1 LVGSFGEIQLERL
14 ANPTQYMSEVS
25 PGTHSPRTGKLR
37 RVMALSRIS
46 QKNEFW
52 SNHNTPGSKP
62 PGFLKDI
69 DEKCEEGYSTNS
81 ATKIR
86 KEPQSAKI
94 QPVNEINYNSVPV
107 PGMKADLGPR
117 RRGSRADGQEKLIS
131 DQRKDFM
138 AK

>member
-14 ANPTQYMSEVS
+14 ANPGQYMSEAS
-25 PGTHSPRTGKLR
+25 SGPHSPRTGKLK

-52 SNHNTPGSKP
+52 SNNNTPGLGPS
-62 PGFLKDI
+62 GFLRDI

-94 QPVNEINYNSVPV
+94 QPVNESNYNSVPL
-107 PGMKADLGPR
+107 PGLKADLGPR
-117 RRGSRADGQEKLIS
+117 RRGSRADGQERLIS
-131 DQRKDFM
+131 DQRKDFV